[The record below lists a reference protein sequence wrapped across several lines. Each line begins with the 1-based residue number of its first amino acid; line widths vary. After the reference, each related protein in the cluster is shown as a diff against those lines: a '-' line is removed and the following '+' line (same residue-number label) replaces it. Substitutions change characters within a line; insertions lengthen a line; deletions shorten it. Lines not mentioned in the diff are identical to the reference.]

1 VRSVV
6 VGPAP
11 SSDTGTP
18 YAVEVSTA
26 SAPDMGSTPLDR
38 PRFTRFGRAVN
49 DGRSASAETS
59 HSYLLELDHRTEG
72 AVALIVVSGRE
83 GH

>member
-1 VRSVV
+1 
-6 VGPAP
+6 
-11 SSDTGTP
+11 
-18 YAVEVSTA
+18 
-26 SAPDMGSTPLDR
+26 MGSTPLDR